1 MSVRTWIM
9 RCSAVLLVVVGV
21 IALTSTAHADPLADL
36 EAPFKEALES
46 ESMLLALG
54 LVFLGGLA
62 TSLTPCVYPMIVIT
76 VSIFGARQAES
87 KWQGAGLST
96 MFVLG
101 IAALFTPLGL
111 IAALTGDV
119 FGAALAN
126 PWVLGVLALIFI
138 ALALS
143 MFGAFEMNLPPSLQ
157 NKLAQVGGVGH
168 KGAFALGFVSGLVAA
183 PCVGPVLGFLLTWI
197 GTTGNAAFGALALF
211 VYSLGLGLLFW
222 LVGTFAVSLPK
233 SGRWLEWVKSVF
245 GTVMIVMAV
254 YYLRDLLP
262 FDRPKFRVDW
272 MLYGAVALTAVGVA
286 VGAVHLSYHGAT
298 ALQKVRKTAGIAA
311 AVVGLTLGVF
321 YLEAMEPLPP
331 DARIAWMDD
340 YDAARTMAA
349 DSGRP
354 LLVDFTASWCGAC
367 GELDRHTF
375 SDPRVVAEARAREFI
390 PVKVDLSPGEDTP
403 ERRAA
408 LARYAQRGLP
418 LVVIHDRAGE
428 EVGRVTSFVDADRFL
443 QMMTAVD

>member
-9 RCSAVLLVVVGV
+9 RCSAPLAVVAGTLL
-21 IALTSTAHADPLADL
+21 LSSTAQADPLTDL
-36 EAPFKEALES
+36 EAPFRAALES

-54 LVFLGGLA
+54 LIFLGGLA

-76 VSIFGARQAES
+76 VSVFGARQATS

-96 MFVLG
+96 TFVLG

-126 PWVLGVLALIFI
+126 PWVLAVLAMIFL

-143 MFGAFEMNLPPSLQ
+143 MFGAFELNLPPSLQ

-168 KGAFALGFVSGLVAA
+168 KGAFAVGFVSGLVAA

-197 GTTGNAAFGALALF
+197 GTTGNAVFGALALF

-222 LVGTFAVSLPK
+222 VVGTFAVSLPK
-233 SGRWLEWVKSVF
+233 SGRWLEWIKSVF

-262 FDRPKFRVDW
+262 FDRPKVRQDW
-272 MLYGAVALTAVGVA
+272 MIYGALALVALGVA
-286 VGAVHLSYHGAT
+286 AGAVHLSYHGAT
-298 ALQKVRKTAGIAA
+298 MLQKVRKTVGVAA

-321 YLEAMEPLPP
+321 YLEALEPLPP
-331 DARIAWMDD
+331 DARITWLSD
-340 YDAARTMAA
+340 YDEARAMAEET
-349 DSGRP
+349 GRP

-375 SDPRVVAEARAREFI
+375 SDPRVVAETRAQDFI
-390 PVKVDLSPGEDTP
+390 PVKVDLSPGKDTP
-403 ERRAA
+403 EARAA
-408 LARYAQRGLP
+408 LASYAQRGLP
-418 LVVIHDRAGE
+418 LVVIHDRAGA